1 MDTTKLIKAAREVIA
16 NADDTGCDS
25 DLTVTSGPA
34 VGRLNMA
41 LRGFSDVKLIAKPL
55 SAGQIRK
62 SAVDGRLTVA
72 VLLGLDELGVD
83 KDCLND
89 AVSRMPMKVKDLLG
103 PWIFVGPVGVASAE
117 LSVVGDDDQ
126 LKHMVVK
133 RKRKHALRTE
143 PGTH

>member
-1 MDTTKLIKAAREVIA
+1 MRGTSMDTTKLIKAAREVIA

-89 AVSRMPMKVKDLLG
+89 AVSRMVTGDESALEDISYEAVGVKDG
-103 PWIFVGPVGVASAE
+103 SVIVEVNASVEGWLAKE
-117 LSVVGDDDQ
+117 
-126 LKHMVVK
+126 
-133 RKRKHALRTE
+133 
-143 PGTH
+143 